1 MKLKW
6 LLVGSAAVLIFQIP
20 WNAQAFE
27 CPKHFAEAQ
36 ALIDKI
42 TGDMAPGEDAR
53 VAGGDM
59 SKEMSKEQIALV
71 HSLLDDAKM
80 LLAGA
85 KHNHEKPQ
93 GAYDHARAIA
103 KADAAL
109 GYARAADI
117 LHFKMMQK

>member
-6 LLVGSAAVLIFQIP
+6 LLAGSAAVLIFQIP

-42 TGDMAPGEDAR
+42 EGDMAPGEDAR
-53 VAGGDM
+53 AAVGDM
-59 SKEMSKEQIALV
+59 PKEQIALV

-80 LLAGA
+80 FLAGA

-117 LHFKMMQK
+117 LHFKMLEK